1 MQSGV
6 NDNIPVGDGRVFRAS
21 TAALFV
27 PVAAVLAVYASLYVV
42 IVLTGHE
49 NGAVA
54 RLCLVTGGLAVPFL
68 LAQAVLRWVTIRVQP
83 TGNALYLHRGFPS
96 PDMQAI
102 AWSDIRAISIRRPP
116 LGFPR
121 AAGTLRIELADGRTV
136 AVADLEDAAIAR
148 DVLTRMAFPDE
159 EDLIFEMTGV
169 PQGLERPVRRAAT
182 GS

>member
-21 TAALFV
+21 AAALFG
-27 PVAAVLAVYASLYVV
+27 PVAAVLGFYASLYVA
-42 IVLTGHE
+42 IVLTGHG
-49 NGAVA
+49 NGALA

-68 LAQAVLRWVTIRVQP
+68 FSQAVLRWVTIRVQA

-96 PDMQAI
+96 PEMQAV
-102 AWSDIRAISIRRPP
+102 AWSDIRALSFRRPP
-116 LGFPR
+116 LGIPR

-136 AVADLEDAAIAR
+136 AVADLEDAAAAR
-148 DVLTRMAFPDE
+148 DALMRMAFPE
-159 EDLIFEMTGV
+159 EEVLISEMTGV

>member
-1 MQSGV
+1 MRSGV

-21 TAALFV
+21 AAALFG
-27 PVAAVLAVYASLYVV
+27 PVAAVLAFYASLYGV
-42 IVLTGHE
+42 IVLSGYG
-49 NGAVA
+49 NGALA

-68 LAQAVLRWVTIRVQP
+68 LAQAVLRWVTIRVQA

-102 AWSDIRAISIRRPP
+102 AWSDIRAISIRPPP
-116 LGFPR
+116 LGIPR
-121 AAGTLRIELADGRTV
+121 AAGTLRIQLADGRTI
-136 AVADLEDAAIAR
+136 AVADLEDAAAAR
-148 DVLTRMAFPDE
+148 DALMRMAFPDE